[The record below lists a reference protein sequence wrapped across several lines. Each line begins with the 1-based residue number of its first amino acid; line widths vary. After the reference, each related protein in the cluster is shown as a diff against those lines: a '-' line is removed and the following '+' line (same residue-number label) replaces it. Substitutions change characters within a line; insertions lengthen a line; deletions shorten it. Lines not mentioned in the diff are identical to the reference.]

1 MEKEEKHGKDN
12 TNKIGNM
19 SGDNLDN
26 TENGQGD
33 LSENNIPEE
42 QTENRDTDH
51 ELETDDEKS
60 IQSNQ
65 ESLPTIYKSDSPSN
79 AIKDAFQVVHSF
91 KVHTNMYIHLT

>member
-1 MEKEEKHGKDN
+1 MEKEEKQGKDN
-12 TNKIGNM
+12 TNKIGTM

-51 ELETDDEKS
+51 ELETDDKKF

-65 ESLPTIYKSDSPSN
+65 ETLPTISKSDSPVN
-79 AIKDAFQVVHSF
+79 DIKDAFQVIHSF
-91 KVHTNMYIHLT
+91 IHSREECVL